1 MDIQRVKDA
10 IRDAVR
16 TYLDKD
22 AAGNYV
28 IPRNRQRPIMVM
40 GAPGLGKTAIM
51 SQIAAELGIGYVG
64 YTITH
69 HTRQSAIGLPM
80 IETRTYGGVD
90 VPITRYTMSEIVASV
105 YEAMESQGVREGLL
119 FIDEVNCVS
128 ETLSAAMLD
137 LLQNKKFGPHRIPDG
152 WVLVTAGN
160 PPEFNASAREFD
172 IATLDRIRVIDV
184 EPDTDVWLRYAVS
197 AGVHSAVTYYL
208 RVKPQNLLSIG
219 STPEGPVFVT
229 PRGWEDLSTVLKEHE
244 ALGLETDVDLVSQYV
259 RDPDIAAEFV
269 RYLGFHRKYQEEH
282 DVSSILDGTGG
293 AGSLASAG
301 AEEKISVMSVLV
313 GRLNTEAE
321 EGLRLER
328 LVEVLGS
335 VDGEDPESSLD
346 SIRSALRAEV
356 ASQTTLD
363 AAGTARFCLSAISDL
378 DTSAVA
384 PLLRDAEVR
393 LGSSRETFDSHVSNA
408 IESMVASFGKGQEAV
423 SLLVGLISSYSVVM
437 FSRPDGA
444 LYRYNDELLDA
455 GRDRRLTGEVLRWR
469 TGSNASLS
477 ATASG

>member
-1 MDIQRVKDA
+1 MDIQRAKDA

-80 IETRTYGGVD
+80 IETRTYGGAE

-105 YEAMESQGVREGLL
+105 YEAMVSQEVREGLL

-160 PPEFNASAREFD
+160 PPEFNSSAREFD

-197 AGVHSAVTYYL
+197 AGIHSAVTYYL

-229 PRGWEDLSTVLKEHE
+229 PRGWEDLSTVLKEHD

-282 DVSSILDGTGG
+282 DVSSILDGTED
-293 AGSLASAG
+293 AGSLASAD
-301 AEEKISVMSVLV
+301 AEEKLSVMSVLV
-313 GRLNTEAE
+313 GRLNAEAE

-328 LVEVLGS
+328 LCRVLFS
-335 VDGEDPESSLD
+335 VDPDDPASSLE
-346 SIRSALRAEV
+346 SARSGLKAEV
-356 ASQTTLD
+356 SSQTSLD
-363 AAGTARFCLSAISDL
+363 TAGTARYCLSAIADL
-378 DTSAVA
+378 DPSAA
-384 PLLRDAEVR
+384 GEVLDETERR
-393 LGSSRETFDSHVSNA
+393 LAASREGFDTHVSNA
-408 IESMVASFGKGQEAV
+408 MASMVASFGRGQEAV
-423 SLLVGLISSYSVVM
+423 SLLAGLISSYSIVM
-437 FSRPDGA
+437 FSEPDGA

-455 GRDRRLTGEVLRWR
+455 GRDRRLAGEVLRWR
-469 TGSNASLS
+469 TGPSTR
-477 ATASG
+477 TAVEGSG